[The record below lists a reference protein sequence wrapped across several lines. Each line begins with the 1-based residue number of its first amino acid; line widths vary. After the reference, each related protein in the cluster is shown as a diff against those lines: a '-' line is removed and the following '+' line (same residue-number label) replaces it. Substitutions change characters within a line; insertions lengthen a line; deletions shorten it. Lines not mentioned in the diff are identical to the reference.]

1 MSLKSRGEWNL
12 PKEKKINDILEY
24 ILKSREIK
32 DLEHFLSPSL
42 DDIPDP
48 SSLFDSMSAAKL
60 IIESV
65 NKGKKIVIH
74 GDFDSDGICAT
85 SLLWD
90 FLYRELSE
98 FLEKKVDVIPY
109 IPNRI
114 EQGYG
119 LTEDSLKDVLEL
131 GGELLISVD
140 CGVRDEKLINKYKK
154 KNLSVII
161 TDHHQ
166 PPEDLSPELSY
177 PLVHQMYP
185 NHEYPFTQI
194 CGTAVVFLLIQE
206 IRKQVGMNYSIS
218 PDSKGLDLV
227 ALATVTDLM
236 PLTGINRIFVS
247 YGLKQIATGSRE
259 GLRQLCLRAGI
270 NFKDINSY
278 HLGYLIGPRI
288 NAAGRIG
295 SPMNAVKLLV
305 SSDEKLC
312 QKISEELDNLNFDRQ
327 KLTLKTK
334 EEASSLI
341 QDEKNK
347 AIFVIG
353 KDWHEGIIGLVAGKL
368 LEEFHKPVIV
378 ATHNGESVKGS
389 ARSIKGFNITEA
401 LGKFD
406 KYLERFGGHELAA
419 GFTAKADTIDEF
431 VDGFMKFAN
440 KEITKEMLVSKLNI
454 DLVIDSENVGKKLID
469 DLHQLE
475 PFGYGNPKPIV
486 CLKNLVVFRKTIMGK
501 EENHMKLLVKGS
513 GYDMLTLVLF
523 GAGEDKEEIE
533 KDSVIDVVGYPD
545 LNVWNGNENVQF
557 NVKEWRFSK

>member
-12 PKEKKINDILEY
+12 PKKKKINDILEY

-32 DLEHFLSPSL
+32 NSEHFLSPSL
-42 DDIPDP
+42 DDIPDS

-236 PLTGINRIFVS
+236 PLTGVNRIFVS

-295 SPMNAVKLLV
+295 SPINAVKLLV

-419 GFTAKADTIDEF
+419 GFTAKVDTIDEF
-431 VDGFMKFAN
+431 IAKLKNYAEE
-440 KEITKEMLVSKLNI
+440 EITNEMLISKLKV
-454 DLVIDSENVGKKLID
+454 DLLLESDQINKKLLD
-469 DLHQLE
+469 DLSLLE
-475 PFGYGNPKPIV
+475 PFGYGNPRPTI
-486 CLKNLVVFRKTIMGK
+486 CLRNLVVYRKTVMGK
-501 EENHMKLLVKGS
+501 DENHLKLVVKGN
-513 GYDMLTLVLF
+513 GIDMLTVVLF
-523 GAGEDKEEIE
+523 GAGEDKDEIE
-533 KDSVIDVVGYPD
+533 KDSIIDVVGYPD
-545 LNVWNGNENVQF
+545 LNIWNGNENVQF
-557 NVKEWRFSK
+557 NVKEWRFSE

>member
-12 PKEKKINDILEY
+12 PKKKKINDILEY

-32 DLEHFLSPSL
+32 NSEHFLSPSL
-42 DDIPDP
+42 DDIPDS

-166 PPEDLSPELSY
+166 PPENLSPELSY

-236 PLTGINRIFVS
+236 PLTGVNRIFVS

-295 SPMNAVKLLV
+295 SPINAVKLLV

-419 GFTAKADTIDEF
+419 GFTAKVDTIDEF
-431 VDGFMKFAN
+431 IAKLKNYAEE
-440 KEITKEMLVSKLNI
+440 EITNEMLISKLKV
-454 DLVIDSENVGKKLID
+454 DLLLESDQINKKLLD
-469 DLHQLE
+469 DLSLLE
-475 PFGYGNPKPIV
+475 PFGYGNPRPTI
-486 CLKNLVVFRKTIMGK
+486 CLRNLVVYRKTVMGK
-501 EENHMKLLVKGS
+501 DENHLKLVVKGN
-513 GYDMLTLVLF
+513 GIDMLTVVLF
-523 GAGEDKEEIE
+523 GAGEDKDEIE
-533 KDSVIDVVGYPD
+533 KDSIIDVVGYPD
-545 LNVWNGNENVQF
+545 LNIWNGNENVQF
-557 NVKEWRFSK
+557 NVKEWRFSE

>member
-12 PKEKKINDILEY
+12 PKKKKINDILEY

-32 DLEHFLSPSL
+32 NSEHFLSPSL
-42 DDIPDP
+42 DDIPDS

-140 CGVRDEKLINKYKK
+140 CGVRDEKLIAKYQK

-166 PPEDLSPELSY
+166 PPENLSPELSY

-185 NHEYPFTQI
+185 NREYPFTQI

-236 PLTGINRIFVS
+236 PLTGVNRIFVS

-295 SPMNAVKLLV
+295 SPINAVKLLV

-419 GFTAKADTIDEF
+419 GFTAKVDTIDEF
-431 VDGFMKFAN
+431 IAKLKNYAEE
-440 KEITKEMLVSKLNI
+440 EITNEMLISKLKV
-454 DLVIDSENVGKKLID
+454 DLLLESDQINKKLLD
-469 DLHQLE
+469 DLSLLE
-475 PFGYGNPKPIV
+475 PFGYGNPRPTI
-486 CLKNLVVFRKTIMGK
+486 CLRNLVVYRKTVMGK
-501 EENHMKLLVKGS
+501 DENHLKLVVKGN
-513 GYDMLTLVLF
+513 GIDMLTVVLF
-523 GAGEDKEEIE
+523 GAGEDKDEIE
-533 KDSVIDVVGYPD
+533 KDSIIDVVGYPD
-545 LNVWNGNENVQF
+545 LNIWNGNENVQF

>member
-1 MSLKSRGEWNL
+1 MSLKSRGEWNF
-12 PKEKKINDILEY
+12 PKKKKINDILEY

-32 DLEHFLSPSL
+32 NSEHFLSPSL
-42 DDIPDP
+42 DDIPDS
-48 SSLFDSMSAAKL
+48 SSLFDSMSAARL

-305 SSDEKLC
+305 SNNEKTC
-312 QKISEELDNLNFDRQ
+312 NEISSELDQLNFQRQ
-327 KLTLKTK
+327 KLTQDIK
-334 EEASSLI
+334 EQAEEQI
-341 QDEKNK
+341 TNKNQRLL
-347 AIFVIG
+347 FLLG
-353 KDWHEGIIGLVAGKL
+353 ENWHEGVIGLVAGKL
-368 LEEFHKPVIV
+368 LEEFHIPVIV
-378 ATHNGESVKGS
+378 ATHNGDLIKGS

-401 LGKFD
+401 LSKFD
-406 KYLERFGGHELAA
+406 KYLDRFGGHELAA
-419 GFTAKADTIDEF
+419 GFTAKVDTIDEF
-431 VDGFMKFAN
+431 IAKFVNYAG
-440 KEITKEMLVSKLNI
+440 EVITDEMLISKLKV
-454 DLVIDSENVGKKLID
+454 DLLLESDQINKKLLD
-469 DLHQLE
+469 DLSLLE
-475 PFGYGNPKPIV
+475 PFGYGNPRPTI
-486 CLKNLVVFRKTIMGK
+486 CLSNLVVYRKTVMGK
-501 EENHMKLLVKGS
+501 EENHFKLVVQGKGL
-513 GYDMLTLVLF
+513 DMLTVVLF
-523 GAGEDKEEIE
+523 GAGEDKDEIE
-533 KDSVIDVVGYPD
+533 KDSIIDVVGYPD
-545 LNVWNGNENVQF
+545 LNIWNGNENVQF

>member
-12 PKEKKINDILEY
+12 PKKKKINDILEY

-32 DLEHFLSPSL
+32 NSEHFLSPSL
-42 DDIPDP
+42 DDIPDS

-65 NKGKKIVIH
+65 NKRKKIVIH

-305 SSDEKLC
+305 SNNEKTC
-312 QKISEELDNLNFDRQ
+312 NEISSELDQLNFQRQ
-327 KLTLKTK
+327 KLTQDIK
-334 EEASSLI
+334 EQAEEQI
-341 QDEKNK
+341 TNKNQRLL
-347 AIFVIG
+347 FLLG
-353 KDWHEGIIGLVAGKL
+353 ENWHEGVIGLVAGKL
-368 LEEFHKPVIV
+368 LEEFHIPVIV
-378 ATHNGESVKGS
+378 ATHNGDLIKGS

-401 LGKFD
+401 LSKFD
-406 KYLERFGGHELAA
+406 KYLDRFGGHELAA
-419 GFTAKADTIDEF
+419 GFTAKVDTIDEF
-431 VDGFMKFAN
+431 IAKLKNYAEEV
-440 KEITKEMLVSKLNI
+440 ITDEMLISKLKV
-454 DLVIDSENVGKKLID
+454 DLLLESDQINKKLLE
-469 DLHQLE
+469 DLSLLE
-475 PFGYGNPKPIV
+475 PFGYGNPRPTI
-486 CLKNLVVFRKTIMGK
+486 CLSNLVVYRKTVMGK
-501 EENHMKLLVKGS
+501 DENHLKLVVKGN
-513 GYDMLTLVLF
+513 GIDMLTVVLF
-523 GAGEDKEEIE
+523 GAGEDKDEIE
-533 KDSVIDVVGYPD
+533 KDSIIDVVGYPD
-545 LNVWNGNENVQF
+545 LNIWNGNENVQF

>member
-12 PKEKKINDILEY
+12 PKKKKINDILEY

-32 DLEHFLSPSL
+32 NSEHFLSPSL
-42 DDIPDP
+42 DDIPDS

-185 NHEYPFTQI
+185 NHEYPFNQI

-206 IRKQVGMNYSIS
+206 IRKQVGMDYIISIE
-218 PDSKGLDLV
+218 SKGLDLV

-305 SSDEKLC
+305 SNNEKTC
-312 QKISEELDNLNFDRQ
+312 NEISSELDQLNFQRQ
-327 KLTLKTK
+327 KLTQDIK
-334 EEASSLI
+334 EQAEELI
-341 QDEKNK
+341 TNKNQK
-347 AIFVIG
+347 LLFLLG
-353 KDWHEGIIGLVAGKL
+353 ENWHEGVIGLVAGKL
-368 LEEFHKPVIV
+368 LEEFHVPIIV
-378 ATHNGESVKGS
+378 ATHNGDLIKGS

-401 LGKFD
+401 LSKFD
-406 KYLERFGGHELAA
+406 KYLDRFGGHELAA
-419 GFTAKADTIDEF
+419 GFTAKVDTIDEF
-431 VDGFMKFAN
+431 IAKFVNYAG
-440 KEITKEMLVSKLNI
+440 EVITDEMLISKLKV
-454 DLVIDSENVGKKLID
+454 DLLLESDQINKKLLD
-469 DLHQLE
+469 DLSLLE
-475 PFGYGNPKPIV
+475 PFGYGNPRPTI
-486 CLKNLVVFRKTIMGK
+486 CLSNLVVYRKTVMGK
-501 EENHMKLLVKGS
+501 EENHLKLVVKGN
-513 GYDMLTLVLF
+513 GIDMLTVVLF
-523 GAGEDKEEIE
+523 GAGEDKDEIE
-533 KDSVIDVVGYPD
+533 KDSIIDIVGYPD
-545 LNVWNGNENVQF
+545 LNIWNGNENVQF

>member
-32 DLEHFLSPSL
+32 NSEHFLSPSL

-48 SSLFDSMSAAKL
+48 SSLFDSMSAARL

>member
-12 PKEKKINDILEY
+12 PKKKKINDILEY

-32 DLEHFLSPSL
+32 NSEHFLSPSL
-42 DDIPDP
+42 DDIPDS

-140 CGVRDEKLINKYKK
+140 CGVRDEKLIAKYQK

-236 PLTGINRIFVS
+236 PLTGVNRIFVS

-305 SSDEKLC
+305 SNNEKTC
-312 QKISEELDNLNFDRQ
+312 NEISSELDQLNFQRQ
-327 KLTLKTK
+327 KLTQDIK
-334 EEASSLI
+334 EQAEELI
-341 QDEKNK
+341 TNKNQK
-347 AIFVIG
+347 LLFLLG
-353 KDWHEGIIGLVAGKL
+353 ENWHEGVIGLVAGKL
-368 LEEFHKPVIV
+368 LEEFHVPIIV
-378 ATHNGESVKGS
+378 ATHNGDLIKGS

-401 LGKFD
+401 LSKFD
-406 KYLERFGGHELAA
+406 KYLDRFGGHELAA
-419 GFTAKADTIDEF
+419 GFTAKVDTIDEF
-431 VDGFMKFAN
+431 IAKFVNYAG
-440 KEITKEMLVSKLNI
+440 EVITDEMLISKLKV
-454 DLVIDSENVGKKLID
+454 DLLLESDQINKKLLD
-469 DLHQLE
+469 DLSLLE
-475 PFGYGNPKPIV
+475 PFGYGNPRPTI
-486 CLKNLVVFRKTIMGK
+486 CLSNLVVYRKTVMGK
-501 EENHMKLLVKGS
+501 EENHLKLVVKGN
-513 GYDMLTLVLF
+513 GIDMLTVVLF
-523 GAGEDKEEIE
+523 GAGEDKDEIE
-533 KDSVIDVVGYPD
+533 KDSIIDIVGYPD
-545 LNVWNGNENVQF
+545 LNIWNGNENVQF

>member
-12 PKEKKINDILEY
+12 PKKKKINDILEY

-32 DLEHFLSPSL
+32 DSEHFLSPSL

-48 SSLFDSMSAAKL
+48 SSLFDSMSAARL

-65 NKGKKIVIH
+65 NRGKKIIIH

>member
-1 MSLKSRGEWNL
+1 MSLKSRGEWNF
-12 PKEKKINDILEY
+12 PKKKKINDILEY

-32 DLEHFLSPSL
+32 NSEHFLSPSL
-42 DDIPDP
+42 DDIPDS
-48 SSLFDSMSAAKL
+48 SSLFDSMSAARL

-305 SSDEKLC
+305 SNNEKTC
-312 QKISEELDNLNFDRQ
+312 NEISSELDQLNFQRQ
-327 KLTLKTK
+327 KLTQDIK
-334 EEASSLI
+334 EQAEEQI
-341 QDEKNK
+341 TNKNQK
-347 AIFVIG
+347 LLFLLG
-353 KDWHEGIIGLVAGKL
+353 ENWHEGVIGLVAGKL
-368 LEEFHKPVIV
+368 LEEFHIPIIV
-378 ATHNGESVKGS
+378 ATHNGDLIKGS

-401 LGKFD
+401 LSKFD
-406 KYLERFGGHELAA
+406 KYLDRFGGHELAA
-419 GFTAKADTIDEF
+419 GFTAKVDTIDEF
-431 VDGFMKFAN
+431 IAKFVNYAG
-440 KEITKEMLVSKLNI
+440 EVITDEMLISKLKV
-454 DLVIDSENVGKKLID
+454 DLLLESDQINKKLLD
-469 DLHQLE
+469 DLSLLE
-475 PFGYGNPKPIV
+475 PFGYGNPRPTI
-486 CLKNLVVFRKTIMGK
+486 CLSNLVVYRKTVMGK
-501 EENHMKLLVKGS
+501 EENHLKLVVKGN
-513 GYDMLTLVLF
+513 GIDMLTVVLF
-523 GAGEDKEEIE
+523 GAGEDKDEIE
-533 KDSVIDVVGYPD
+533 KDSIIDVVGYPD
-545 LNVWNGNENVQF
+545 LNIWNGNENVQF

>member
-12 PKEKKINDILEY
+12 PKKKKINDILEY

-32 DLEHFLSPSL
+32 DSEHFLSPSL
-42 DDIPDP
+42 DDIPDS

-305 SSDEKLC
+305 SNNEKTC
-312 QKISEELDNLNFDRQ
+312 NEISSELDQLNFQRQ
-327 KLTLKTK
+327 KLTQDIK
-334 EEASSLI
+334 EQAEEQI
-341 QDEKNK
+341 TNKNQK
-347 AIFVIG
+347 LLFLLG
-353 KDWHEGIIGLVAGKL
+353 ENWHEGVIGLVAGKL
-368 LEEFHKPVIV
+368 LEEFHVPIIV
-378 ATHNGESVKGS
+378 ATHNGDLIKGS

-401 LGKFD
+401 LSKFD
-406 KYLERFGGHELAA
+406 KYLDRFGGHELAA
-419 GFTAKADTIDEF
+419 GFTAKVDTIDEF
-431 VDGFMKFAN
+431 IAKFVNYAG
-440 KEITKEMLVSKLNI
+440 EVITDEMLISKLKV
-454 DLVIDSENVGKKLID
+454 DLLLESDQINKKLLD
-469 DLHQLE
+469 DLSLLE
-475 PFGYGNPKPIV
+475 PFGYGNPRPTI
-486 CLKNLVVFRKTIMGK
+486 CLSNLVVYRKTVMGK
-501 EENHMKLLVKGS
+501 EENHLKLVVKGN
-513 GYDMLTLVLF
+513 GIDMLTVVLF
-523 GAGEDKEEIE
+523 GAGEDKDEIE
-533 KDSVIDVVGYPD
+533 KDSIIDVVGYPD
-545 LNVWNGNENVQF
+545 LNIWNGNENVQF

>member
-1 MSLKSRGEWNL
+1 
-12 PKEKKINDILEY
+12 
-24 ILKSREIK
+24 
-32 DLEHFLSPSL
+32 
-42 DDIPDP
+42 
-48 SSLFDSMSAAKL
+48 
-60 IIESV
+60 
-65 NKGKKIVIH
+65 
-74 GDFDSDGICAT
+74 
-85 SLLWD
+85 
-90 FLYRELSE
+90 LYRELSE

-154 KNLSVII
+154 KNLSVIV

-166 PPEDLSPELSY
+166 PPEDISPELSY

-185 NHEYPFTQI
+185 NREYPFTQI

-206 IRKQVGMNYSIS
+206 IRKQVGMDYIISIE
-218 PDSKGLDLV
+218 SKGLDLV

-305 SSDEKLC
+305 SNNEKTC
-312 QKISEELDNLNFDRQ
+312 NEISSELDQLNFQRQ
-327 KLTLKTK
+327 KLTQDIK
-334 EEASSLI
+334 EQAKEQI
-341 QDEKNK
+341 TNKNQRLL
-347 AIFVIG
+347 FLLG
-353 KDWHEGIIGLVAGKL
+353 ENWHEGVIGLVAGKL
-368 LEEFHKPVIV
+368 LEEFHIPVIV
-378 ATHNGESVKGS
+378 ATHNGDLIKGS

-401 LGKFD
+401 LSKFD
-406 KYLERFGGHELAA
+406 KYLDRFGGHELAA
-419 GFTAKADTIDEF
+419 GFTAKVDTIDEF
-431 VDGFMKFAN
+431 IAKFVNYAG
-440 KEITKEMLVSKLNI
+440 EVITDEMLISKLKV
-454 DLVIDSENVGKKLID
+454 DLLLESDQINKKLLD
-469 DLHQLE
+469 DLSLLE
-475 PFGYGNPKPIV
+475 PFGYGNPRPTI
-486 CLKNLVVFRKTIMGK
+486 CLSNLVVYRKTVMGK
-501 EENHMKLLVKGS
+501 EENHLKLVVKGN
-513 GYDMLTLVLF
+513 GIDMLTVVLF
-523 GAGEDKEEIE
+523 GAGEDKDEIE
-533 KDSVIDVVGYPD
+533 KDSIIDVVGYPD
-545 LNVWNGNENVQF
+545 LNIWNGNENVQF

>member
-12 PKEKKINDILEY
+12 PKKKKINDILEY

-32 DLEHFLSPSL
+32 NSEHFLSPSL

-166 PPEDLSPELSY
+166 PPENLSPELSY

-236 PLTGINRIFVS
+236 PLTGVNRIFVS

-295 SPMNAVKLLV
+295 SPINAVKLLV

-419 GFTAKADTIDEF
+419 GFTAKVDTIDEF
-431 VDGFMKFAN
+431 IAKLKNYAEE
-440 KEITKEMLVSKLNI
+440 EITNEMLISKLKV
-454 DLVIDSENVGKKLID
+454 DLLLESDQINKKLLD
-469 DLHQLE
+469 DLSLLE
-475 PFGYGNPKPIV
+475 PFGYGNPRPTI
-486 CLKNLVVFRKTIMGK
+486 CLRNLVVYRKTVMGK
-501 EENHMKLLVKGS
+501 EENHLKLVVKGN
-513 GYDMLTLVLF
+513 GIDMLTVVLF
-523 GAGEDKEEIE
+523 GAGEDKDEIE
-533 KDSVIDVVGYPD
+533 KDSIIDVVGYPD
-545 LNVWNGNENVQF
+545 LNIWNGNENVQF
-557 NVKEWRFSK
+557 NVKEWRFSE

>member
-1 MSLKSRGEWNL
+1 MSLKSRGEWNF
-12 PKEKKINDILEY
+12 PKKKKINDILEY

-32 DLEHFLSPSL
+32 NSEHFLSPSL
-42 DDIPDP
+42 DDIPDS
-48 SSLFDSMSAAKL
+48 SSLFDSMSAARL

-236 PLTGINRIFVS
+236 PLTGVNRIFVS

-295 SPMNAVKLLV
+295 SPINAVKLLV

-419 GFTAKADTIDEF
+419 GFTAKVDTIDEF
-431 VDGFMKFAN
+431 IAKLKNYAEE
-440 KEITKEMLVSKLNI
+440 EITNEMLISKLKV
-454 DLVIDSENVGKKLID
+454 DLLLESDQINKKLLD
-469 DLHQLE
+469 DLCLLE
-475 PFGYGNPKPIV
+475 PFGYGNPRPTI
-486 CLKNLVVFRKTIMGK
+486 CLSNLVVYRKTVMGK
-501 EENHMKLLVKGS
+501 EENHLKLVVKGN
-513 GYDMLTLVLF
+513 GIDMLTVVLF
-523 GAGEDKEEIE
+523 GAGEDKDEIE
-533 KDSVIDVVGYPD
+533 KDSIIDIVGYPD
-545 LNVWNGNENVQF
+545 LNIWNGNENVQF

>member
-12 PKEKKINDILEY
+12 PKKKKINDILEY

-32 DLEHFLSPSL
+32 NSEHFLSPSL
-42 DDIPDP
+42 DDIPDS

-140 CGVRDEKLINKYKK
+140 CGVRDEKLIAKYQK

-166 PPEDLSPELSY
+166 PPEDLSLELSY

-206 IRKQVGMNYSIS
+206 IRKQVGMDYIISIE
-218 PDSKGLDLV
+218 SKGLDLV

-305 SSDEKLC
+305 SNNEKTC
-312 QKISEELDNLNFDRQ
+312 NEISSELDQLNFQRQ
-327 KLTLKTK
+327 KLTQDIK
-334 EEASSLI
+334 EQAEEQI
-341 QDEKNK
+341 TNKNQRLL
-347 AIFVIG
+347 FLLG
-353 KDWHEGIIGLVAGKL
+353 ENWHEGVIGLVAGKL
-368 LEEFHKPVIV
+368 LEEFHIPVIV
-378 ATHNGESVKGS
+378 ATHNGDLIKGS

-401 LGKFD
+401 LSKFD
-406 KYLERFGGHELAA
+406 KYLDRFGGHELAA
-419 GFTAKADTIDEF
+419 GFTAKVDTIDEF
-431 VDGFMKFAN
+431 IAKFVNYAG
-440 KEITKEMLVSKLNI
+440 EVITDEMLISKLKV
-454 DLVIDSENVGKKLID
+454 DLLLESDQINKKLLD
-469 DLHQLE
+469 DLSLLE
-475 PFGYGNPKPIV
+475 PFGYGNPRPTI
-486 CLKNLVVFRKTIMGK
+486 CLSNLVVYRKTVMGK
-501 EENHMKLLVKGS
+501 EENHLKLVVKGN
-513 GYDMLTLVLF
+513 GIDMLTVVLF
-523 GAGEDKEEIE
+523 GAGEDKDEIE
-533 KDSVIDVVGYPD
+533 KDSIIDVVGYPD
-545 LNVWNGNENVQF
+545 LNIWNGNENVQF

>member
-12 PKEKKINDILEY
+12 PKKKKINDILEY

-32 DLEHFLSPSL
+32 NSEHFLSPSL
-42 DDIPDP
+42 DDIPDS

-85 SLLWD
+85 SLLWN

-305 SSDEKLC
+305 SNNEKTC
-312 QKISEELDNLNFDRQ
+312 NEISSELDQLNFQRQ
-327 KLTLKTK
+327 KLTQDIK
-334 EEASSLI
+334 EQAEEQI
-341 QDEKNK
+341 TNKNQK
-347 AIFVIG
+347 LLFLLG
-353 KDWHEGIIGLVAGKL
+353 ENWHEGVIGLVAGKL
-368 LEEFHKPVIV
+368 LEEFHVPIIV
-378 ATHNGESVKGS
+378 ATHNGDLIKGS

-401 LGKFD
+401 LSKFD
-406 KYLERFGGHELAA
+406 KYLDRFGGHELAA
-419 GFTAKADTIDEF
+419 GFTAKVDTIDEF
-431 VDGFMKFAN
+431 IAKFVNYAG
-440 KEITKEMLVSKLNI
+440 EVITDEMLISKLKV
-454 DLVIDSENVGKKLID
+454 DLLLESDQINKKLLD
-469 DLHQLE
+469 DLSLLE
-475 PFGYGNPKPIV
+475 PFGYGNPRPTI
-486 CLKNLVVFRKTIMGK
+486 CLSNLVVYRKTVMGK
-501 EENHMKLLVKGS
+501 EENHLKLVVKGN
-513 GYDMLTLVLF
+513 GIDMLTVVLF
-523 GAGEDKEEIE
+523 GAGEDKDEIE
-533 KDSVIDVVGYPD
+533 KDSIIDIVGYPD
-545 LNVWNGNENVQF
+545 LNIWNGNENVQF

>member
-12 PKEKKINDILEY
+12 PKKKKINDILEY

-32 DLEHFLSPSL
+32 DSEHFLSPSL

-48 SSLFDSMSAAKL
+48 SSLFDSMSAARL

-65 NKGKKIVIH
+65 NRGKKIVIH

>member
-12 PKEKKINDILEY
+12 PKKKKINDILEY

-32 DLEHFLSPSL
+32 NSEHFLSPSL
-42 DDIPDP
+42 DDIPDS

-85 SLLWD
+85 SLLWN

-305 SSDEKLC
+305 SNNEKTC
-312 QKISEELDNLNFDRQ
+312 NEISSELDQLNFQRQ
-327 KLTLKTK
+327 KLTQDIK
-334 EEASSLI
+334 EQAEEQI
-341 QDEKNK
+341 TNKNQK
-347 AIFVIG
+347 LLFLLG
-353 KDWHEGIIGLVAGKL
+353 ENWHEGVIGLVAGKL
-368 LEEFHKPVIV
+368 LEEFHVPIIV
-378 ATHNGESVKGS
+378 ATHNGDLIKGS

-401 LGKFD
+401 LSKFD
-406 KYLERFGGHELAA
+406 KYLDRFGGHELAA
-419 GFTAKADTIDEF
+419 GFTAKVDTIDEF
-431 VDGFMKFAN
+431 IAKFVNYAG
-440 KEITKEMLVSKLNI
+440 EVITDEMLISKLKV
-454 DLVIDSENVGKKLID
+454 DLLLESDQINKKLLD
-469 DLHQLE
+469 DLSLLE
-475 PFGYGNPKPIV
+475 PFGYGNPRPTI
-486 CLKNLVVFRKTIMGK
+486 CLSNLVVYRKTVMGK
-501 EENHMKLLVKGS
+501 EENHLKLVVKGN
-513 GYDMLTLVLF
+513 GIDMLTVVLF
-523 GAGEDKEEIE
+523 GAGEDKDEIE
-533 KDSVIDVVGYPD
+533 KDSIIDVVGYPD
-545 LNVWNGNENVQF
+545 LNIWNGNENVQF

>member
-32 DLEHFLSPSL
+32 DSEHFLSPSL

-305 SSDEKLC
+305 SNNEKTC
-312 QKISEELDNLNFDRQ
+312 NEISSELDQLNFQRQ
-327 KLTLKTK
+327 KLTQDIK
-334 EEASSLI
+334 EQAEEQI
-341 QDEKNK
+341 TNKNQRLL
-347 AIFVIG
+347 FLLG
-353 KDWHEGIIGLVAGKL
+353 ENWHEGVIGLVAGKL
-368 LEEFHKPVIV
+368 LEEFHVPIIV
-378 ATHNGESVKGS
+378 ATHNGDLIKGS

-401 LGKFD
+401 LSKFD
-406 KYLERFGGHELAA
+406 KYLDRFGGHELAA
-419 GFTAKADTIDEF
+419 GFTAKVDTIDEF
-431 VDGFMKFAN
+431 IAKFVNYAG
-440 KEITKEMLVSKLNI
+440 EVITDEMLISKLKV
-454 DLVIDSENVGKKLID
+454 DLLLESDQINKKLLD
-469 DLHQLE
+469 DLSLLE
-475 PFGYGNPKPIV
+475 PFGYGNPRPTI
-486 CLKNLVVFRKTIMGK
+486 CLSNLVVYRKTVMGK
-501 EENHMKLLVKGS
+501 EENHLKLVVKGN
-513 GYDMLTLVLF
+513 GIDMLTVVLF
-523 GAGEDKEEIE
+523 GAGEDKDEIE
-533 KDSVIDVVGYPD
+533 KDSIIDVVGYPD
-545 LNVWNGNENVQF
+545 LNIWNGNENVQF

>member
-32 DLEHFLSPSL
+32 DSEHFLSPSL

-247 YGLKQIATGSRE
+247 YGLKQIATGSR
-259 GLRQLCLRAGI
+259 
-270 NFKDINSY
+270 
-278 HLGYLIGPRI
+278 
-288 NAAGRIG
+288 
-295 SPMNAVKLLV
+295 
-305 SSDEKLC
+305 
-312 QKISEELDNLNFDRQ
+312 
-327 KLTLKTK
+327 
-334 EEASSLI
+334 
-341 QDEKNK
+341 
-347 AIFVIG
+347 
-353 KDWHEGIIGLVAGKL
+353 
-368 LEEFHKPVIV
+368 
-378 ATHNGESVKGS
+378 
-389 ARSIKGFNITEA
+389 
-401 LGKFD
+401 
-406 KYLERFGGHELAA
+406 
-419 GFTAKADTIDEF
+419 
-431 VDGFMKFAN
+431 
-440 KEITKEMLVSKLNI
+440 
-454 DLVIDSENVGKKLID
+454 
-469 DLHQLE
+469 
-475 PFGYGNPKPIV
+475 
-486 CLKNLVVFRKTIMGK
+486 
-501 EENHMKLLVKGS
+501 
-513 GYDMLTLVLF
+513 
-523 GAGEDKEEIE
+523 
-533 KDSVIDVVGYPD
+533 
-545 LNVWNGNENVQF
+545 
-557 NVKEWRFSK
+557 